1 MGNPSLATLPRM
13 DAGKPELSGPVR
25 VRVLE
30 SERSAEWDRFVL
42 SAASGSSLSSH
53 RLDARGSK
61 DISAISRVTSIAERE
76 GQISGVL
83 PLFSI
88 SNWVIG
94 RVLNSVPFGVYGGV
108 CAADDESRRA
118 LLDHAAES
126 ARSAN
131 VDFLELRARKS
142 EPLEGFIQNPL
153 YVTFTTDL
161 SANHEANMKKLPRD
175 TRYMI
180 RKAEKAGLRPQH
192 GMDQLGRILRS
203 LRRQLQRHGTPA
215 FPRRWLENLHA
226 EFGEKMDLLVIRK
239 DETAVA
245 GVISFIFRDQILP
258 YYAGAG
264 PEAPRLAANN
274 ALYWE
279 LMKWAA
285 DAGLRKFD
293 FGRSKLGTGSYDF
306 KAQWNMAIE
315 PLDYQILLVRR
326 KTAPNFSPKNPK
338 FERATRVW
346 SRMPSL
352 ADQTNRP
359 ERSRWFP

>member
-1 MGNPSLATLPRM
+1 MGNPSLETLPRM
-13 DAGKPELSGPVR
+13 DAGKPELTGPVR

-30 SERSAEWDRFVL
+30 PERAADWDRFVL
-42 SAASGSSLSSH
+42 SAASGSPFHLTGWM
-53 RLDARGSK
+53 RAVQKTFGYEPRY
-61 DISAISRVTSIAERE
+61 VFAERD
-76 GQISGVL
+76 GQICGVL

-108 CAADDESRRA
+108 CAADEESRRA

-126 ARSAN
+126 ARSAG
-131 VDFLELRARKS
+131 VDFLELRERKS
-142 EPLEGFIQNPL
+142 EPLEGFVQNPL
-153 YVTFTTDL
+153 YVTFTTEL
-161 SANHEANMKKLPRD
+161 FENHEANMKKLPRD
-175 TRYMI
+175 TRYMV
-180 RKAEKAGLRPQH
+180 RKAERAGLRAQH
-192 GMDQLGRILRS
+192 GMDQLGEFFDLFAAN
-203 LRRQLQRHGTPA
+203 LQRHGTPA

-226 EFGEKMDLLVIRK
+226 EFGDKMDLLVIRK
-239 DETAVA
+239 DDVPVA
-245 GVISFIFRDQILP
+245 GVISFLFRDTILP

-279 LMKWAA
+279 LMKWAV

-306 KAQWNMAIE
+306 KAQWNMTVE

-346 SRMPSL
+346 SRLPL
-352 ADQTNRP
+352 WLTKQIGPRVV
-359 ERSRWFP
+359 RWFP

>member
-1 MGNPSLATLPRM
+1 MGNPSLATLPHM
-13 DAGKPELSGPVR
+13 DAGNREVSSPVR
-25 VRVLE
+25 VRVFE
-30 SERSAEWDRFVL
+30 PERAAEWDRFVL
-42 SAASGSSLSSH
+42 SAPAGSPFHLTAWM
-53 RLDARGSK
+53 RAVQKTFGYEPRY
-61 DISAISRVTSIAERE
+61 VYAERD

-108 CAADDESRRA
+108 CAVDETSRAA
-118 LLDHAAES
+118 LFEHARES
-126 ARSAN
+126 AQAAG
-131 VDFLELRARKS
+131 VDFLELRERKC
-142 EPLEGFIQNPL
+142 EPLEGFYQNPL
-153 YVTFTTDL
+153 YVTFTTEL
-161 SANHEANMKKLPRD
+161 SANHEANLKKLPRD

-192 GMDQLGRILRS
+192 GMDQLSEFFDLFAMN
-203 LRRQLQRHGTPA
+203 LKRHGTPA

-226 EFGEKMDLLVIRK
+226 EFGDKMDLLMIRK
-239 DETAVA
+239 GDTAVA
-245 GVISFIFRDQILP
+245 GVISFFFRDTVLP

-264 PEAPRLAANN
+264 PEAARLAANN

-279 LMKWAA
+279 LMKFAA

-326 KTAPNFSPKNPK
+326 KTPPNFSPKNPK
-338 FERATRVW
+338 FERATRLW
-346 SRMPSL
+346 SRLPL
-352 ADQTNRP
+352 WLTKQVGPRVV
-359 ERSRWFP
+359 RWFP